1 MNTKKFFAA
10 VAAVTTALS
19 MTGIAAFA
27 AGQEDD
33 GEAVE
38 ETEAEV
44 IEEVIEEEPVEEEE
58 FEEYV
63 EEEPE
68 EEYVEEEPEEEEEE
82 IEEEEEP
89 EEEEEEVEEEPAEEA
104 PAAVE
109 SPKTGNAPIAL
120 AVIPVALAAAAVI
133 AKKKN

>member
-10 VAAVTTALS
+10 VAAVATALS

-82 IEEEEEP
+82 PVEEEEEEEEP
-89 EEEEEEVEEEPAEEA
+89 EEEEEEEA

-109 SPKTGNAPIAL
+109 SPKTGNAPIAA
-120 AVIPVALAAAAVI
+120 AVIPVALAAAAIV
-133 AKKKN
+133 AKKSK

>member
-10 VAAVTTALS
+10 VAAVATALS

-82 IEEEEEP
+82 PVEEEEEEEEP
-89 EEEEEEVEEEPAEEA
+89 EEEEEEEEEA

-109 SPKTGNAPIAL
+109 SPKTGNAPIAA
-120 AVIPVALAAAAVI
+120 AVIPVALAAAAIV
-133 AKKKN
+133 AKKSK